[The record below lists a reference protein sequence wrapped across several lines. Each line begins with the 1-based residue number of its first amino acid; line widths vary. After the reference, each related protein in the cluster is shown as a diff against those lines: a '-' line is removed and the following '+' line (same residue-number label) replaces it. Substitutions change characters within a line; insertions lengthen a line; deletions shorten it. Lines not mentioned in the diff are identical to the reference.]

1 MNKKKTCIFVKH
13 HVWLNIIEARLMLIY
28 DLLLLN
34 VWPCCFTPCWLQN
47 VRPDWERRKRER
59 CFQSYMYRIIVWHC
73 KTAGR
78 WQNRSGRGG
87 NGSKIERGQ
96 QATCHYHDSDDQ
108 VNKMC
113 LHQRQNGDHC
123 CARKLASGP
132 PLLFVRLSVI
142 GCDGMWSQR
151 ARGKGQFCILE

>member
-1 MNKKKTCIFVKH
+1 
-13 HVWLNIIEARLMLIY
+13 MLICG
-28 DLLLLN
+28 LLLLN

-59 CFQSYMYRIIVWHC
+59 CFQGYMYRIIVWHC

-78 WQNRSGRGG
+78 WQNISGRGG

-96 QATCHYHDSDDQ
+96 QARCHCHDSDDQ

-113 LHQRQNGDHC
+113 LHQWQNGDHC

-132 PLLFVRLSVI
+132 QLLFCKTIWHRLWWHVRSK
-142 GCDGMWSQR
+142 SNR
-151 ARGKGQFCILE
+151 ERSILHSWIKTRKKWLFMCNLLPHHKYIRY